1 MVAITIPLAIL
12 GLIIYV
18 YWIWNK
24 CSLAFPFTII
34 FLIEIAWGTLS
45 IIWIDSGIY
54 ITEQLRDSYT
64 TGAAVRYIL
73 LMLPFALVF
82 PYILEKKILR
92 KTYRTIKLE
101 IPRVALDSII
111 WKFCVISVCYVL
123 FDLMISGIPLLS
135 SSVNK
140 IEYYTKFSK
149 LPLASTVHD
158 LILPF
163 TMLLAGVRFSRS
175 RRKSKEYYDAFAI
188 AFSIMVIQILM
199 DNKFY
204 GLYDYAIWFS
214 IPVIGTYIKK
224 KIAEKR
230 VAKIPFKYI
239 VITLVILG
247 ILLGICYKQYARL
260 NTDPFAALLNRIFSL
275 QSHTFWGI
283 DLLAQ
288 EGKVSFDIN
297 LICKELLAGISGVP
311 LTNGDFGIGRVMYLV
326 TKSTYAY
333 DMLRSGVLFAGSFLT
348 VSLSYAGYIVTFAY
362 SFVIGYFAASICAV
376 FYTYL
381 NGKDSAMLFFWFV
394 LYRRMYEYFRVG
406 SLSIILSWK
415 IVILFVILFATTK
428 SIGGRRV

>member
-12 GLIIYV
+12 GLIIYS

-64 TGAAVRYIL
+64 TGAALRYIL

-82 PYILEKKILR
+82 PHTLEKKILKKSY
-92 KTYRTIKLE
+92 KTVKLE
-101 IPRVALDSII
+101 IPGVSLENII
-111 WKFCVISVCYVL
+111 WRICLISVAYVFL
-123 FDLMISGIPLLS
+123 DLMVSGIPLLN
-135 SSVNK
+135 SSVKK
-140 IEYYTKFSK
+140 IGYYAKFSK
-149 LPLASTVHD
+149 FPLAGTLHN
-158 LILPF
+158 LIMPF
-163 TMLLAGVRFSRS
+163 TMLLAGTRFARS
-175 RRKSKEYYDAFAI
+175 KRKSKDYYESFAVAVMI
-188 AFSIMVIQILM
+188 IVIQVLM

-214 IPVIGTYIKK
+214 IPVIGAYIKR

-239 VITLVILG
+239 IITLMILG

-283 DLLAQ
+283 DLLAH
-288 EGKVSFDIN
+288 EGKLTFNIDW
-297 LICKELLAGISGVP
+297 ICKEILAGISGVSS
-311 LTNGDFGIGRVMYLV
+311 TNADYGIGRVMYLV

-348 VSLSYAGYIVTFAY
+348 VSLSYAGYIFTFIY
-362 SFVIGYFAASICAV
+362 SFIMGYFVASVCAI

-381 NGKDSAMLFFWFV
+381 NGKDSVMLFLCFV

-406 SLSIILSWK
+406 SLSIIMSWK
-415 IVILFVILFATTK
+415 MIILFVLIFGVTK
-428 SIGGRRV
+428 VSLKNRA